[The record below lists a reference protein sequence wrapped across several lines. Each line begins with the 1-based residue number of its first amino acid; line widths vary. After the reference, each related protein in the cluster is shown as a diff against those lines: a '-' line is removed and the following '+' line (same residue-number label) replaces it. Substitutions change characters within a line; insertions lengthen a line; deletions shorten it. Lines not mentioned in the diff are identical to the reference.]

1 MLDIAAA
8 LEKHESLINSENAA
22 DVAAATKAGYAESL
36 VSRLQLKTGKVSG
49 HQFRQK
55 LSSVSDHCSIKCC
68 FSILQFFFFFFFP
81 SQILDL
87 AKSIRKIADMKEPL
101 GRVLKRTEVSI
112 VHIVHL
118 FCQCLN
124 SKWLDLVMIGITNCQ
139 SLLSLF
145 IFQTLL
151 MNNVKFS
158 NDLGL
163 PRKMNLISLISLT

>member
-68 FSILQFFFFFFFP
+68 FSILQFLFFFLFFP
-81 SQILDL
+81 
-87 AKSIRKIADMKEPL
+87 
-101 GRVLKRTEVSI
+101 
-112 VHIVHL
+112 
-118 FCQCLN
+118 
-124 SKWLDLVMIGITNCQ
+124 
-139 SLLSLF
+139 LS
-145 IFQTLL
+145 
-151 MNNVKFS
+151 
-158 NDLGL
+158 D
-163 PRKMNLISLISLT
+163 P

>member
-68 FSILQFFFFFFFP
+68 FSILQFFFFF
-81 SQILDL
+81 S
-87 AKSIRKIADMKEPL
+87 PL
-101 GRVLKRTEVSI
+101 R
-112 VHIVHL
+112 
-118 FCQCLN
+118 
-124 SKWLDLVMIGITNCQ
+124 
-139 SLLSLF
+139 
-145 IFQTLL
+145 
-151 MNNVKFS
+151 
-158 NDLGL
+158 
-163 PRKMNLISLISLT
+163 SLILQNQFVKLLI